1 MIELDRRRF
10 LQLASASAA
19 ASFLASLPSTACAEV
34 GEVHSSPPVTEL
46 TMSTFNIYQ
55 KLEYAVMLTDSLIH
69 KPLDSGNIV
78 PGFGPKLA
86 HVAPG
91 IYAAHAGFW
100 QPAFAMLNR
109 VHEYV
114 AQAKEPPTHEQLVEQ
129 LTKIGQKTIDEHRN
143 KKGERLD
150 VKVPLVVT
158 GRYRHP
164 EDVKIS
170 SATTLLLWE
179 TANDFTP
186 RRTGV
191 SICWASSPEI
201 SEIATAV
208 MRLKELD
215 YLLNN
220 SPLAVA
226 QALEA
231 VHALVAKLTTFVSME
246 TNIVVIGQGEEHA
259 LLKGQ
264 MLRLPNAALN
274 FG

>member
-1 MIELDRRRF
+1 MQPLNGLFVLDFTTLLPGPLATLMLAEAGAEVLKIEQPGGENARRF
-10 LQLASASAA
+10 PPFVGNESA
-19 ASFLASLPSTACAEV
+19 
-34 GEVHSSPPVTEL
+34 
-46 TMSTFNIYQ
+46 
-55 KLEYAVMLTDSLIH
+55 
-69 KPLDSGNIV
+69 
-78 PGFGPKLA
+78 
-86 HVAPG
+86 
-91 IYAAHAGFW
+91 
-100 QPAFAMLNR
+100 AFAMLNR

-114 AQAKEPPTHEQLVEQ
+114 AQAKEPPTYEQLVEQ

-158 GRYRHP
+158 GRYRHA
-164 EDVKIS
+164 EDVKIN

-231 VHALVAKLTTFVSME
+231 VRALVAKLTTFVSTE